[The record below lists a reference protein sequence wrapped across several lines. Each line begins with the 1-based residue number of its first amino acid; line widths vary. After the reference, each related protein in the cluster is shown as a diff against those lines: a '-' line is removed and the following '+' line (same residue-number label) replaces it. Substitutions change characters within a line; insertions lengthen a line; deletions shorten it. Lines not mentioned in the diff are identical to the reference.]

1 VSSVLIPGERV
12 RTREL
17 RRTRRVSA
25 FGRVRRLDWLMLFA
39 IAGVAALGLDVIG
52 TGAGGDSF
60 VVRQQIYLG
69 LGGIALCFFAFFDIE
84 RLRRFEWLLYVG
96 TIALVAVVFLLG
108 FSTRGSRRWIQFPFF
123 QFQPSELGKLTLLL
137 ALSALIARNAG
148 RIGTLRFVLACIAY
162 AGLPTVL
169 VFIEPDFG
177 TALVY
182 LASLVCVL
190 FVAGVRLRHL
200 ALLGGIAAILA
211 VAVLWALPAGGVE
224 VLKPYQVDRLTSFLH
239 PDRNTL
245 AEGYNQSQAKIAVG
259 SGGLVGRGK
268 SGATQT
274 LNDFLP
280 ERRTDFVFAVL
291 GEERGFVGAMLLLG
305 LYLVILWRV
314 LRAAAVARTLY
325 ARLICA
331 GVFGWLLASI
341 FISVGMTIG
350 IAPVT
355 GIPLPLLSAGG
366 SSTITVLAA
375 IGVVQ
380 GIQLRARLPQ
390 RLLPERPP
398 ERPPER
404 LPEPLEPAGGE
415 ASTASPLL

>member
-1 VSSVLIPGERV
+1 MSSILIPGERV
-12 RTREL
+12 RAREL
-17 RRTRRVSA
+17 RRTRRVGLV
-25 FGRVRRLDWLMLFA
+25 GRVRRLDWLMLFA
-39 IAGVAALGLDVIG
+39 LAGVAALGLDVIG
-52 TGAGGDSF
+52 TGAGGHSF
-60 VVRQQIYLG
+60 VVKQEIYLA
-69 LGGIALCFFAFFDIE
+69 LGGLAMCVLSFIDIE
-84 RLRRFEWLLYVG
+84 RFRRLEWPLYLG
-96 TIALVAVVFLLG
+96 TIALVAAVFALG

-137 ALSALIARNAG
+137 ALAALIARNAG
-148 RIGTLRFVLACIAY
+148 RIGTLRFVVLCIAY
-162 AGLPTVL
+162 AALPTGL

-177 TALVY
+177 TAIVY
-182 LASLVCVL
+182 LASLLCVL

-200 ALLGGIAAILA
+200 ALLTGIAVLIS
-211 VAVLWALPAGGVE
+211 VAVLWALPAGGVQ

-305 LYLVILWRV
+305 LYLVVLWRV
-314 LRAAAVARTLY
+314 LRAIAVARTLY

-331 GVFGWLLASI
+331 GVFGWLLASV

-380 GIQLRARLPQ
+380 SIQLRARLPQ
-390 RLLPERPP
+390 RLLAERQ
-398 ERPPER
+398 ER
-404 LPEPLEPAGGE
+404 GGAAPRGADLGRS
-415 ASTASPLL
+415 ASAAIVRS

>member
-1 VSSVLIPGERV
+1 MPGEGV
-12 RTREL
+12 RTREV
-17 RRTRRVSA
+17 RRTRRVGLV
-25 FGRVRRLDWLMLFA
+25 GRVRRLDWLMLCA
-39 IAGVAALGLDVIG
+39 LAGVAALGLDVIG
-52 TGAGGDSF
+52 TGAGGHGF
-60 VVRQQIYLG
+60 MVKQEVYLA
-69 LGGIALCFFAFFDIE
+69 LGGLALCVLSFIDVE
-84 RLRRFEWLLYVG
+84 RFRRLEWPLYVG
-96 TIALVAVVFLLG
+96 TIALVAAVFALG

-137 ALSALIARNAG
+137 ALAALIARNAG
-148 RIGTLRFVLACIAY
+148 RIGTLKFVVLCIAY
-162 AGLPTVL
+162 AAVPTGL

-177 TALVY
+177 TAIVY
-182 LASLVCVL
+182 LASLLCVL

-200 ALLGGIAAILA
+200 ALLSGIAVLIS
-211 VAVLWALPAGGVE
+211 VAVLWALPAGGVQ

-239 PDRNTL
+239 PQRNTL

-305 LYLVILWRV
+305 LYLVVLWRV
-314 LRAAAVARTLY
+314 LRAIAVARTLF

-331 GVFGWLLASI
+331 GVFGWLLASV

-380 GIQLRARLPQ
+380 SIQLRARLPQ
-390 RLLPERPP
+390 RLLGERQE
-398 ERPPER
+398 ERR
-404 LPEPLEPAGGE
+404 REPWEESGVGALDP
-415 ASTASPLL
+415 SPLL

>member
-1 VSSVLIPGERV
+1 MPGERV
-12 RTREL
+12 RTREV
-17 RRTRRVSA
+17 RRTRRVGLV
-25 FGRVRRLDWLMLFA
+25 GRMRRLDWLMLCA
-39 IAGVAALGLDVIG
+39 LAGVAALGLDVIG
-52 TGAGGDSF
+52 TGAGGHGF
-60 VVRQQIYLG
+60 VVKQEIYLA
-69 LGGIALCFFAFFDIE
+69 LGGLALCVLSFIDVE
-84 RLRRFEWLLYVG
+84 RFRRLEWPLYIG
-96 TIALVAVVFLLG
+96 TIALVAAVFALG

-137 ALSALIARNAG
+137 ALAALIARNAG
-148 RIGTLRFVLACIAY
+148 RIGTLRFVVLCIAY
-162 AGLPTVL
+162 AARAHRCSSSSSPTSAR
-169 VFIEPDFG
+169 PSS
-177 TALVY
+177 TSPRSCACSSSPACACATSRCSA
-182 LASLVCVL
+182 ASLCSSRWPCCGRCRR
-190 FVAGVRLRHL
+190 AACRCSSRTRS
-200 ALLGGIAAILA
+200 IASRPSCIR
-211 VAVLWALPAGGVE
+211 E
-224 VLKPYQVDRLTSFLH
+224 
-239 PDRNTL
+239 RNTL

-305 LYLVILWRV
+305 LYLVVLWRV
-314 LRAAAVARTLY
+314 LRAIAVARTLY

-331 GVFGWLLASI
+331 GVFGWLLASV

-380 GIQLRARLPQ
+380 SIQLRARLPQ
-390 RLLPERPP
+390 RLLGERRRS
-398 ERPPER
+398 RP
-404 LPEPLEPAGGE
+404 
-415 ASTASPLL
+415 

>member
-1 VSSVLIPGERV
+1 MSSILMPGERV
-12 RTREL
+12 HAREL
-17 RRTRRVSA
+17 RRTRRVGLL
-25 FGRVRRLDWLMLFA
+25 GRVRRLDWLMLCA
-39 IAGVAALGLDVIG
+39 LAGVAALGLDVIG
-52 TGAGGDSF
+52 TGAGGHGF
-60 VVRQQIYLG
+60 VVKQEVYLA
-69 LGGIALCFFAFFDIE
+69 LGGLALCVLSFIDVE
-84 RLRRFEWLLYVG
+84 RFRRLEWPLYVG
-96 TIALVAVVFLLG
+96 TIALVAAVFALG

-137 ALSALIARNAG
+137 ALAALIARNAG
-148 RIGTLRFVLACIAY
+148 RIGTLRFVVLCIAY
-162 AGLPTVL
+162 AALPTGL

-177 TALVY
+177 TAIVY
-182 LASLVCVL
+182 LASLLCVL

-200 ALLGGIAAILA
+200 ALLSGIAVLIS
-211 VAVLWALPAGGVE
+211 VAVLWALPAGGVQ

-239 PDRNTL
+239 PQRNTL

-305 LYLVILWRV
+305 LYLVVLWRV
-314 LRAAAVARTLY
+314 LRAIAVARTLY

-331 GVFGWLLASI
+331 GVFGWLLASV

-380 GIQLRARLPQ
+380 SIQLRARLPQ
-390 RLLPERPP
+390 RLLGERQE
-398 ERPPER
+398 ERR
-404 LPEPLEPAGGE
+404 REPWEESGVGALDP
-415 ASTASPLL
+415 SPLL

>member
-1 VSSVLIPGERV
+1 MSSVLIPGERV
-12 RTREL
+12 RAREL
-17 RRTRRVSA
+17 RRIRRVGVL
-25 FGRVRRLDWLMLFA
+25 GRIRRLDWLMLCA
-39 IAGVAALGLDVIG
+39 LAGVAALGLDVIG
-52 TGAGGDSF
+52 TGEGGDAY
-60 VVRQQIYLG
+60 VVRQSIYLA
-69 LGGIALCFFAFFDIE
+69 LGATALTILAFIDVDRF
-84 RLRRFEWLLYVG
+84 RRFEWPLYVG
-96 TIALVAVVFLLG
+96 TIAVVAAVFALG
-108 FSTRGSRRWIQFPFF
+108 FSTRGSRRWIQLPFF

-137 ALSALIARNAG
+137 ALAALIARNAG
-148 RIGTLRFVLACIAY
+148 RIGTLRFVFICIAY
-162 AGLPTVL
+162 ACLPAGL

-177 TALVY
+177 TAIVY
-182 LASLVCVL
+182 LASLLCVL

-200 ALLGGIAAILA
+200 ALLGGITTLLA
-211 VAVLWALPAGGVE
+211 VAVLWALPAVGVE

-239 PDRNTL
+239 PERNQL

-305 LYLVILWRV
+305 LYLVVLWRI
-314 LRAAAVARTLY
+314 LRAIAVARSLY

-341 FISVGMTIG
+341 FINVGMTIG

-380 GIQLRARLPQ
+380 SIQLRARLPQ
-390 RLLPERPP
+390 RLLPERPAV
-398 ERPPER
+398 
-404 LPEPLEPAGGE
+404 PAGE
-415 ASTASPLL
+415 APAPSPLL

>member
-12 RTREL
+12 RAREL
-17 RRTRRVSA
+17 RRTRHVSA

-39 IAGVAALGLDVIG
+39 LAGVAALGLDVIG
-52 TGAGGDSF
+52 TGAGGNAF
-60 VVRQQIYLG
+60 VVKQEIYLG
-69 LGGIALCFFAFFDIE
+69 LGAIALCVLSFIDVE
-84 RLRRFEWLLYVG
+84 RFRRFEWPLYVG
-96 TIALVAVVFLLG
+96 TIGLVAIVFLLG
-108 FSTRGSRRWIQFPFF
+108 FSTRGSRRWIQLPFF
-123 QFQPSELGKLTLLL
+123 QFQPSEIGKLTLLI

-148 RIGTLRFVLACIAY
+148 RIGSLRFVLTCIAY
-162 AGLPTVL
+162 AGVPAVL

-177 TALVY
+177 TAIVY
-182 LASLVCVL
+182 VASLICVL

-200 ALLGGIAAILA
+200 ALLGGVAAILA
-211 VAVLWALPAGGVE
+211 VAVLWALPAAGVE

-245 AEGYNQSQAKIAVG
+245 NEGYNQSQAKIAVG
-259 SGGLVGRGK
+259 AGGLVGRGK
-268 SGATQT
+268 AGATQT

-305 LYLVILWRV
+305 LYLVVLWRI
-314 LRAAAVARTLY
+314 LRAVAIARTLY

-331 GVFGWLLASI
+331 GVFGWLLASV
-341 FISVGMTIG
+341 FINVGMTVG

-366 SSTITVLAA
+366 SSTITILAA

-380 GIQLRARLPQ
+380 SIQLRARLPQ
-390 RLLPERPP
+390 RLLPERP
-398 ERPPER
+398 ERPRELPPER
-404 LPEPLEPAGGE
+404 AELMAE
-415 ASTASPLL
+415 SPSADS

>member
-12 RTREL
+12 RAREL
-17 RRTRRVSA
+17 RRTRRVGV

-39 IAGVAALGLDVIG
+39 LAGVAALGVDVIG
-52 TGAGGDSF
+52 TGAGGSSF
-60 VVRQQIYLG
+60 VVKQEIYLA
-69 LGGIALCFFAFFDIE
+69 LGVIALCVLSFVDVE
-84 RLRRFEWLLYVG
+84 RYRRVEWPLYAG
-96 TIALVAVVFLLG
+96 TIGLVAIVFLLG
-108 FSTRGSRRWIQFPFF
+108 FSTRGSRRWIQLPFF
-123 QFQPSELGKLTLLL
+123 QFQPSEIGKLTLLI

-148 RIGTLRFVLACIAY
+148 RIGSLRFVLMCIAY
-162 AGLPTVL
+162 AGVPAGL
-169 VFIEPDFG
+169 VFVEPDFG
-177 TALVY
+177 TAIVY
-182 LASLVCVL
+182 LASLLCVL

-200 ALLGGIAAILA
+200 ALLGGVAVILA
-211 VAVLWALPAGGVE
+211 VAVLWALPAAGVE

-245 AEGYNQSQAKIAVG
+245 NEGYNQSQAKIAVG
-259 SGGLVGRGK
+259 AGGLVGRGK
-268 SGATQT
+268 AGATQT

-305 LYLVILWRV
+305 LYLVVLWRI
-314 LRAAAVARTLY
+314 LRAIAIARTLY

-331 GVFGWLLASI
+331 GVFGWLLASV
-341 FISVGMTIG
+341 FINVGMTVG

-380 GIQLRARLPQ
+380 SIQLRARLPQ
-390 RLLPERPP
+390 RLLPERP
-398 ERPPER
+398 ERPQELPPER
-404 LPEPLEPAGGE
+404 AAIAPES
-415 ASTASPLL
+415 ASADSQLL

>member
-1 VSSVLIPGERV
+1 MP
-12 RTREL
+12 
-17 RRTRRVSA
+17 
-25 FGRVRRLDWLMLFA
+25 
-39 IAGVAALGLDVIG
+39 ALP
-52 TGAGGDSF
+52 A
-60 VVRQQIYLG
+60 
-69 LGGIALCFFAFFDIE
+69 
-84 RLRRFEWLLYVG
+84 
-96 TIALVAVVFLLG
+96 
-108 FSTRGSRRWIQFPFF
+108 
-123 QFQPSELGKLTLLL
+123 
-137 ALSALIARNAG
+137 
-148 RIGTLRFVLACIAY
+148 
-162 AGLPTVL
+162 VL

-200 ALLGGIAAILA
+200 ALLGGIAVILA

-314 LRAAAVARTLY
+314 LRAVAVARTLY

-390 RLLPERPP
+390 RLLPETARSGRRSVSPSRSSRRAVRHPPHRRYCEFLMTILHAVPAAAARLERARRAPVGATLNGADARPHP
-398 ERPPER
+398 DFYLAPRALFGVRAAAGYGDIHDSRQTHADQRRPAR
-404 LPEPLEPAGGE
+404 GAGCDRRRRQ
-415 ASTASPLL
+415 AL

>member
-1 VSSVLIPGERV
+1 MSSIIIPGERV
-12 RTREL
+12 RAREL
-17 RRTRRVSA
+17 RRARRVSV
-25 FGRVRRLDWLMLFA
+25 FGRIRRLDWLMLFA
-39 IAGVAALGLDVIG
+39 LAGVAALGLDVIG
-52 TGAGGDSF
+52 TGAGGHAF
-60 VVRQQIYLG
+60 VVKQEVYLA
-69 LGGIALCFFAFFDIE
+69 LGAVALCVLSFIDIE
-84 RLRRFEWLLYVG
+84 RLRRLEWPLYVG
-96 TIALVAVVFLLG
+96 TIGLVAAVFALG

-137 ALSALIARNAG
+137 ALAALIARNAG
-148 RIGTLRFVLACIAY
+148 RIGTLRFVVLCIAY
-162 AGLPTVL
+162 AALPAGL
-169 VFIEPDFG
+169 VFVEPDFG
-177 TALVY
+177 TAIVY
-182 LASLVCVL
+182 LASLLCVL

-200 ALLGGIAAILA
+200 ALLGGIAALLA
-211 VAVLWALPAGGVE
+211 VGVLWALPAGGVQ

-239 PDRNTL
+239 PERNTL

-259 SGGLVGRGK
+259 AGGLVGRGK

-305 LYLVILWRV
+305 LYLVVLWRV
-314 LRAAAVARTLY
+314 LRAISLARSLY

-331 GVFGWLLASI
+331 GVFGWLLSSV

-390 RLLPERPP
+390 RLLADRGEERGAAAREEVGVGSLSPG
-398 ERPPER
+398 
-404 LPEPLEPAGGE
+404 PLV
-415 ASTASPLL
+415 

>member
-12 RTREL
+12 RAREL
-17 RRTRRVSA
+17 RRARRVTA

-39 IAGVAALGLDVIG
+39 LAGVAALGLDVIG
-52 TGAGGDSF
+52 TGAGGHAF
-60 VVRQQIYLG
+60 VVRQQVYLG
-69 LGGIALCFFAFFDIE
+69 LGALALCVLAFVDVE
-84 RLRRFEWLLYVG
+84 RFRRLEWPLYAG
-96 TIALVAVVFLLG
+96 TIALVAAVFALG
-108 FSTRGSRRWIQFPFF
+108 FSTRGSRRWIQLPFF
-123 QFQPSELGKLTLLL
+123 QFQPSEIGKLALLL
-137 ALSALIARNAG
+137 ALAALIARNAG
-148 RIGTLRFVLACIAY
+148 RIGTLRFVLLCIAY
-162 AGLPTVL
+162 AGVPAGL
-169 VFIEPDFG
+169 VFVEPDFG

-190 FVAGVRLRHL
+190 FVAGVRVRHL
-200 ALLGGIAAILA
+200 ALLGGVAAILA
-211 VAVLWALPAGGVE
+211 VGVLWALPAGGVN

-245 AEGYNQSQAKIAVG
+245 SEGYNQSQAKIAVG

-305 LYLVILWRV
+305 LYLVVLWRV
-314 LRAAAVARTLY
+314 LRAVAIARSLF
-325 ARLICA
+325 ARLVCA

-380 GIQLRARLPQ
+380 SVQLRAKLPQ

-398 ERPPER
+398 EPPPR
-404 LPEPLEPAGGE
+404 ALPEPEAEPGDPVRE
-415 ASTASPLL
+415 ASPLW

>member
-1 VSSVLIPGERV
+1 MSSVLIPGERV
-12 RTREL
+12 REREL
-17 RRTRRVSA
+17 RRVRRVTA
-25 FGRVRRLDWLMLFA
+25 LGRIRRLDWLMLCA
-39 IAGVAALGLDVIG
+39 LAGVAALGLDVIG
-52 TGAGGDSF
+52 TGAGGETF
-60 VVRQQIYLG
+60 VVRQSIYLG
-69 LGGIALCFFAFFDIE
+69 LGGIALCVLAFVDVDRF
-84 RLRRFEWLLYVG
+84 RRFEWPLYVG
-96 TIALVAVVFLLG
+96 TIGLVAAVFALG
-108 FSTRGSRRWIQFPFF
+108 FSTRGSRRWIQLPFF

-137 ALSALIARNAG
+137 ALAALLARNAG
-148 RIGTLRFVLACIAY
+148 RIGTLRFVLVCIAY
-162 AGLPTVL
+162 ACLPAGL
-169 VFIEPDFG
+169 VFIEPDLG

-182 LASLVCVL
+182 LASLLCVL

-200 ALLGGIAAILA
+200 ALLGGVAAILA
-211 VAVLWALPAGGVE
+211 VTVLWALPAAGVE

-239 PDRNTL
+239 PERNTL

-305 LYLVILWRV
+305 LYLVVLWRI
-314 LRAAAVARTLY
+314 LRASAVARTLY
-325 ARLICA
+325 ARLVCA

-341 FISVGMTIG
+341 FINVGMTIG

-380 GIQLRARLPQ
+380 SIQLRARLPQ
-390 RLLPERPP
+390 RLLPERPAA
-398 ERPPER
+398 
-404 LPEPLEPAGGE
+404 PAGE
-415 ASTASPLL
+415 APAPSPLL

>member
-1 VSSVLIPGERV
+1 
-12 RTREL
+12 
-17 RRTRRVSA
+17 
-25 FGRVRRLDWLMLFA
+25 
-39 IAGVAALGLDVIG
+39 
-52 TGAGGDSF
+52 
-60 VVRQQIYLG
+60 
-69 LGGIALCFFAFFDIE
+69 
-84 RLRRFEWLLYVG
+84 
-96 TIALVAVVFLLG
+96 
-108 FSTRGSRRWIQFPFF
+108 
-123 QFQPSELGKLTLLL
+123 
-137 ALSALIARNAG
+137 
-148 RIGTLRFVLACIAY
+148 
-162 AGLPTVL
+162 
-169 VFIEPDFG
+169 
-177 TALVY
+177 
-182 LASLVCVL
+182 
-190 FVAGVRLRHL
+190 VRLRHL
-200 ALLGGIAAILA
+200 ALLGGIAALLS

-239 PDRNTL
+239 PQRNTL

-305 LYLVILWRV
+305 LYLVVLWRI
-314 LRAAAVARTLY
+314 LRAIAIARTLY

-331 GVFGWLLASI
+331 GVFGWLLASV

-380 GIQLRARLPQ
+380 SIQLRARLPQ
-390 RLLPERPP
+390 RLLPERSE
-398 ERPPER
+398 ERAVGVPDPI
-404 LPEPLEPAGGE
+404 
-415 ASTASPLL
+415 PLL

>member
-1 VSSVLIPGERV
+1 MSSVLIPGERV
-12 RTREL
+12 RAHEL
-17 RRTRRVSA
+17 RRTRRISA
-25 FGRVRRLDWLMLFA
+25 FGRIRRLDWLLLFA
-39 IAGVAALGLDVIG
+39 LAGVAALGLDVIG
-52 TGAGGDSF
+52 TGSGGAQF
-60 VVRQQIYLG
+60 VLKQEIYLA
-69 LGGIALCFFAFFDIE
+69 LGAVALVVLSFFDIE
-84 RLRRFEWLLYVG
+84 RFRKLEWPLYVG
-96 TIALVAVVFLLG
+96 TIGLVAAVFLLG

-137 ALSALIARNAG
+137 ALAALIARNAG
-148 RIGTLRFVLACIAY
+148 RIGTFRFVVMCIAY
-162 AGLPTVL
+162 AALPAGL
-169 VFIEPDFG
+169 VFVEPDFG

-182 LASLVCVL
+182 LASLLCVL
-190 FVAGVRLRHL
+190 FVAGVRLRHM
-200 ALLGGIAAILA
+200 ALLGGVAVILG
-211 VAVLWALPAGGVE
+211 VSVLWALPTAGVE

-245 AEGYNQSQAKIAVG
+245 SEGYNQSQAKIAVG

-314 LRAAAVARTLY
+314 LRAIAVARSLY

-331 GVFGWLLASI
+331 GVFGWLLASV

-380 GIQLRARLPQ
+380 SIQLRARLPQ
-390 RLLPERPP
+390 RYVPGRADPS
-398 ERPPER
+398 
-404 LPEPLEPAGGE
+404 GGE
-415 ASTASPLL
+415 APAASQVL

>member
-1 VSSVLIPGERV
+1 MSSVLIPGERV
-12 RTREL
+12 RAREL
-17 RRTRRVSA
+17 RRTRRISV
-25 FGRVRRLDWLMLFA
+25 FGRVRRLDWLLLFA
-39 IAGVAALGLDVIG
+39 LAGVAALGLDVIG
-52 TGAGGDSF
+52 TGAGGHAF
-60 VVRQQIYLG
+60 VIKQEIYLA
-69 LGGIALCFFAFFDIE
+69 LGAIALCALSFIDIE
-84 RLRRFEWLLYVG
+84 HFRRLEWPLYAG
-96 TIALVAVVFLLG
+96 TIGLVAAVFALG
-108 FSTRGSRRWIQFPFF
+108 FSTRGSRRWIQLPFF
-123 QFQPSELGKLTLLL
+123 QFQPSEIGKLTLIL
-137 ALSALIARNAG
+137 ALAALIARNAG
-148 RIGTLRFVLACIAY
+148 RIGTLRFVVVCIAY
-162 AGLPTVL
+162 AALPAGL
-169 VFIEPDFG
+169 VFVEPDFG

-182 LASLVCVL
+182 VASLLCVL

-200 ALLGGIAAILA
+200 ALLGGLTVILA
-211 VAVLWALPAGGVE
+211 VAVLWALPAGGVN

-245 AEGYNQSQAKIAVG
+245 SEGYNQSQAKIAVG

-305 LYLVILWRV
+305 LYLVVLWRV
-314 LRAAAVARTLY
+314 LRAIAVARSLF

-331 GVFGWLLASI
+331 GVFGWLLASV

-380 GIQLRARLPQ
+380 SIQLRARLPQ

-398 ERPPER
+398 EAPE
-404 LPEPLEPAGGE
+404 EPAGE
-415 ASTASPLL
+415 ALLPSPLL

>member
-1 VSSVLIPGERV
+1 MSSIIIPGERV
-12 RTREL
+12 RAREL
-17 RRTRRVSA
+17 RRVRRVSA
-25 FGRVRRLDWLMLFA
+25 FGRIRRLDWLMLCA
-39 IAGVAALGLDVIG
+39 LAGVAALGLDVIG
-52 TGAGGDSF
+52 TGAGGHAF
-60 VVRQQIYLG
+60 VVKQEVYLA
-69 LGGIALCFFAFFDIE
+69 LGAVALCVLSFIDIE
-84 RLRRFEWLLYVG
+84 RFRRLEWPLYVG
-96 TIALVAVVFLLG
+96 TIGLVAAVFALG

-137 ALSALIARNAG
+137 ALAALIARNAG
-148 RIGTLRFVLACIAY
+148 RIGTLRFVVLCIAY
-162 AGLPTVL
+162 AALPAGL
-169 VFIEPDFG
+169 VFVEPDFG
-177 TALVY
+177 TAIVY
-182 LASLVCVL
+182 LASLLCVL

-200 ALLGGIAAILA
+200 ALLGGIAALLA
-211 VAVLWALPAGGVE
+211 VAVLWALPAGGVQ
-224 VLKPYQVDRLTSFLH
+224 VLKPYQADRLTSFLH
-239 PDRNTL
+239 PERNTL

-259 SGGLVGRGK
+259 AGGLVGRGK

-305 LYLVILWRV
+305 LYLVVLWRV
-314 LRAAAVARTLY
+314 LRAISIARSLY

-331 GVFGWLLASI
+331 GVFGWLLASV

-390 RLLPERPP
+390 RPLTDRGEERRAGAR
-398 ERPPER
+398 EQ
-404 LPEPLEPAGGE
+404 PAVGALDAG
-415 ASTASPLL
+415 PLL

>member
-1 VSSVLIPGERV
+1 MSSVLIPGERV

-17 RRTRRVSA
+17 RRSRRVGA
-25 FGRVRRLDWLMLFA
+25 FGRARRLDWLMLFA
-39 IAGVAALGLDVIG
+39 IVGVASLGLDVIG
-52 TGAGGDSF
+52 TGSGGESF
-60 VVRQQIYLG
+60 VIRQEVYLA
-69 LGGIALCFFAFFDIE
+69 LGGIALCFFSFFDIE
-84 RLRRFEWLLYVG
+84 RLRRLEWPLYVG
-96 TIALVAVVFLLG
+96 TIGLVAVVFLLG

-137 ALSALIARNAG
+137 ALAALIARNAG
-148 RIGTLRFVLACIAY
+148 RIGTLRFVLMCIAY
-162 AGLPTVL
+162 AALPAGL
-169 VFIEPDFG
+169 VFVEPDFG

-200 ALLGGIAAILA
+200 ALLGGVAAILA

-314 LRAAAVARTLY
+314 LRAVAVARTLY

-398 ERPPER
+398 EAFPKPPE
-404 LPEPLEPAGGE
+404 PDGGE
-415 ASTASPLL
+415 ASTPSQLL

>member
-1 VSSVLIPGERV
+1 MSSVLIPGERV
-12 RTREL
+12 RAREL
-17 RRTRRVSA
+17 RRTRRIGV
-25 FGRVRRLDWLMLFA
+25 FGRVRRLDWLLLFA
-39 IAGVAALGLDVIG
+39 LAGVAALGLDVIG
-52 TGAGGDSF
+52 TGTGGHAF
-60 VVRQQIYLG
+60 VIKQEIYLA
-69 LGGIALCFFAFFDIE
+69 LGALALCVLSFIDIE
-84 RLRRFEWLLYVG
+84 RFRRLEWPLYAG
-96 TIALVAVVFLLG
+96 TIGLVAAVFALG
-108 FSTRGSRRWIQFPFF
+108 FSTRGSRRWIQLPFF
-123 QFQPSELGKLTLLL
+123 QFQPSEIGKLTLIL
-137 ALSALIARNAG
+137 ALAALIARNAG
-148 RIGTLRFVLACIAY
+148 RIGTLRFVVVCIAY
-162 AGLPTVL
+162 AALPAGL
-169 VFIEPDFG
+169 VFVEPDFG

-182 LASLVCVL
+182 VASLVCVL
-190 FVAGVRLRHL
+190 FVAGVRIRHL
-200 ALLGGIAAILA
+200 ALLGGLAAILA
-211 VAVLWALPAGGVE
+211 VAVLWALPAGGVN

-245 AEGYNQSQAKIAVG
+245 SEGYNQSQAKIAVG

-305 LYLVILWRV
+305 LYLVVLWRV
-314 LRAAAVARTLY
+314 LRAIAVARSLF

-331 GVFGWLLASI
+331 GVFGWLLASV

-380 GIQLRARLPQ
+380 SIQLRARLPQ

-398 ERPPER
+398 EAIE
-404 LPEPLEPAGGE
+404 EPGGE
-415 ASTASPLL
+415 AVLPSPLL